1 MAETNVGR
9 AVLLLSLATMAGSA
23 SLRATDPL
31 LARLALDFNTTP
43 GTAADATTAFFLGY
57 GLLQFIHGPVGDRFG
72 KFRVIAVQ
80 SALAACAT
88 LLCAVA
94 PTLEALVAARF
105 FAGLFVGAVIPLSFA
120 WVGDAIPYAGRQ
132 AVLARVM
139 LGQVA
144 GVTAGLAAGGWFAE
158 HMSWRWSFVSI
169 AVLYAG
175 VSLLLAVDLY
185 RNPLHRHL
193 AGDGAPKKRVHAL
206 TLVRDPWVRIMILAV
221 FIEAMLAFA
230 ALGFI
235 PLHLH
240 RSLGLDLAASGL
252 LVTVSAVGG
261 LIYAMT
267 AGRMVRY
274 LGERGLVR
282 YGGIGYGAGIV
293 VLALVPSTPVAVVAL
308 LAMGLGIYVMHGTLQ
323 VHATQMAPDAR
334 GAGVSTFAFF
344 LFAGQSLGVWLGSL
358 VVDRAGTAPIL
369 VVAGV
374 GVWLLSI
381 FLRRQ
386 LVEHARVLVEDAR
399 VLVEHAR
406 VSASKAR

>member
-1 MAETNVGR
+1 MSEERVGR
-9 AVLLLSLATMAGSA
+9 AVLLLSLGTMAGAA

-72 KFRVIAVQ
+72 KFRVIMVQ

-88 LLCAVA
+88 LLCALA

-120 WVGDAIPYAGRQ
+120 WIGDAIPYAERQ

-139 LGQVA
+139 FGQVA

-158 HMSWRWSFVSI
+158 HLSWRWSFVCI

-175 VSLLLAVDLY
+175 VSALLAIDLW
-185 RNPLHRHL
+185 RNPMHRRL
-193 AGDGAPKKRVHAL
+193 AGEAPSKKRVHAL
-206 TLVRDPWVRIMILAV
+206 MLLRDPWVRIMIVSV
-221 FIEAMLAFA
+221 FIEAMLAFGA
-230 ALGFI
+230 MGFI

-252 LVTVSAVGG
+252 LVTVSAIGG
-261 LIYAMT
+261 LIYAAS
-267 AGRMVRY
+267 AGRMVRH

-282 YGGIGYGAGIV
+282 YGGIGYGIGMVA
-293 VLALVPSTPVAVVAL
+293 LALVPSTPVAVVAL
-308 LAMGLGIYVMHGTLQ
+308 LVMGLGIYVMHGTLQ

-358 VVDRAGTAPIL
+358 VVDRAGTMPIL
-369 VVAGV
+369 VVAGG

-386 LVEHARVLVEDAR
+386 LVEHARVLIA
-399 VLVEHAR
+399 
-406 VSASKAR
+406 KAG